1 MKVVSDKRFE
11 VKNLIIIILAYLN
24 IENIFL
30 YTASFEITLLCT
42 LILFYSLP
50 LKIVIYNQLRGTAN
64 IIYILYS
71 LIRYFNDDLSS
82 LYSRYL

>member
-30 YTASFEITLLCT
+30 YTASFKITLLCT